1 MYPNNHIFD
10 LEKKVTNGSR
20 NFIGVRKKCQIS
32 CHVIFVF
39 LSLTPSR
46 SLNICFDL
54 NPDHCE
60 FVEFIWIS
68 WLTTKRARKNCVW
81 RDEAEWKKSI
91 TTPNLCICWRFKYT
105 FNRFISNS
113 SFKCCSFQWDLY
125 LNERREIKLRS
136 TSGMQWL
143 TQWYG
148 TPSNIC
154 QISWLNWTDGLDR
167 IASNGIGLPVSNCK
181 SNTMQNEH
189 DSRKKIHRIW
199 MCVWWQV
206 EKSHTRT
213 HMLTTETRLWQGLNR
228 HPLIKRWNLLSSR
241 ADTSRTQ
248 SKTKPQRKS
257 RRNKQKKTKTSDY
270 HK

>member
-1 MYPNNHIFD
+1 M
-10 LEKKVTNGSR
+10 
-20 NFIGVRKKCQIS
+20 S
-32 CHVIFVF
+32 CHICFSF
-39 LSLTPSR
+39 SH

-68 WLTTKRARKNCVW
+68 WSTTKRAKKNCVW

-154 QISWLNWTDGLDR
+154 QISWLNWTDGLDWIGSHR
-167 IASNGIGLPVSNCK
+167 MGSDCQSVTVNRTRCKMSMTAEKKYIAYECAFGGK
-181 SNTMQNEH
+181 
-189 DSRKKIHRIW
+189 
-199 MCVWWQV
+199 
-206 EKSHTRT
+206 
-213 HMLTTETRLWQGLNR
+213 
-228 HPLIKRWNLLSSR
+228 
-241 ADTSRTQ
+241 
-248 SKTKPQRKS
+248 
-257 RRNKQKKTKTSDY
+257 
-270 HK
+270 